1 VKRNAKKD
9 VVMNFYNRLLENII
23 LPFGDWVLGTQ
34 YISTLKKWR
43 TIQNLSENELQQLQQ
58 NNLSRL
64 LKHAVLNV
72 PYYKSFHTG
81 SDQPTLKDF
90 PVLTKPLIRENI
102 ERMLWHPKQKEKL
115 VSEKSSGSSGI
126 QGEVYVSRKE
136 QSVFQATQTLTWE
149 WTGYQLG
156 ASLLQTGITPNRG
169 FVKSVKDFLF
179 RTHYVSAF
187 KLDEKRVEEVLNQL
201 TKRKRFFGGY
211 ASSLFV
217 FSEVAK
223 RNNINHIQ
231 FESAISWG
239 DKMFS
244 HYRESI
250 ETQFKT
256 KVYDTYGTTEGFM
269 IAGQKDLPYYY
280 LLTPHVYLEL
290 LDEQGNEVAD
300 GEIGHVVVT
309 RLDAFEMPLIR
320 YYLGDLAVRLPRE
333 KYPEKRDL
341 QFPLLEKI
349 IGRDTDIV
357 KTASGKK
364 MIVHFFT
371 GIFEHVPEIK
381 QFRVIQNS
389 LNEMTIEYIPEKS
402 FNPQILDFLSKK
414 IHDYLQEPFPII
426 FLQVESIPATSS
438 GKPQMIVSKVN
449 K

>member
-1 VKRNAKKD
+1 
-9 VVMNFYNRLLENII
+9 MNFYNSLLENTI
-23 LPFGDWVLGTQ
+23 LPIGDWVLGTQ

-43 TIQNLSENELQQLQQ
+43 AIQYLSEHELQQLQYQ
-58 NNLSRL
+58 NLSRL
-64 LKHAVLNV
+64 LNHAVLNV

-81 SDQPTLKDF
+81 SDQPSLKDF
-90 PVLTKPLIRENI
+90 PVLTKLLIRDNMN
-102 ERMLWHPKQKEKL
+102 RMLWHPELKDKL

-126 QGEVYVSRKE
+126 QGEVFVSKKE
-136 QSVFQATQTLTWE
+136 QSAFQAIQTLTWE
-149 WTGYQLG
+149 WAGFRLG
-156 ASLLQTGITPNRG
+156 DSIFQNGMTLKRG
-169 FVKSVKDFLF
+169 TVKSVKDFIL
-179 RTHYVSAF
+179 RTQYVSAF
-187 KLDEKRVEEVLNQL
+187 NLDDKSVVRILEKLK
-201 TKRKRFFGGY
+201 KKRFFGGY

-223 RNNINHIQ
+223 RNSIDHIH
-231 FESAISWG
+231 FDGAISWG

-250 ETQFKT
+250 EAQFKT

-290 LDEQGNEVAD
+290 LDEQGNEVPD

-371 GIFEHVPEIK
+371 GIFEHVPEIT

-402 FNPQILDFLSKK
+402 FNPQILDILSKK
-414 IHDYLQEPFPII
+414 IHDYLKEPFPII
-426 FLQVESIPATSS
+426 FLPVESIPATPS
-438 GKPQMIVSKVN
+438 GKPQIIVSKIN